1 MKNYQQSDGTILIP
15 KALQPYMNGKT
26 IIEKRKYF
34 ILDKNFKIVRKEPS
48 FILEMAYIYCENEK
62 KDEKVLENIKSEFEN
77 TFLEKEKN
85 VKRQSKIEAKKL
97 EDSFIRSL
105 FNRESIHA
113 LKLGNEMFYKNKKKF
128 FEILYNF
135 SFVSAD
141 ENKFIKTFFAEK
153 MVEKIVLENGEKYS
167 NIRFFVEEILKNILN
182 YFTKSQFCFLDFED
196 EKNIKYF
203 LENEISMLYKK
214 IYVENFDKIIEKY
227 EIRNVKKINFEKN
240 YNFEE
245 LSESKKILY
254 NFI

>member
-1 MKNYQQSDGTILIP
+1 MEIKSFSQFILEHKNRF
-15 KALQPYMNGKT
+15 
-26 IIEKRKYF
+26 EKRKYF

-62 KDEKVLENIKSEFEN
+62 IEKKELKKEKILENIKSEFEN

-214 IYVENFDKIIEKY
+214 IYVGNFDKIIEKY

>member
-1 MKNYQQSDGTILIP
+1 MEIKSFSQFILEHKNRF
-15 KALQPYMNGKT
+15 
-26 IIEKRKYF
+26 EKRKYF

-62 KDEKVLENIKSEFEN
+62 IEKKELKKEKILENIKSEFEN

-153 MVEKIVLENGEKYS
+153 MIEKIVLENGEKYS

-214 IYVENFDKIIEKY
+214 IYVGNFDKIIEKY

>member
-1 MKNYQQSDGTILIP
+1 MEIKSFSQFILEHKNRF
-15 KALQPYMNGKT
+15 
-26 IIEKRKYF
+26 EKRKYF

-62 KDEKVLENIKSEFEN
+62 IEKKELKKEKVLENIKSEFEN

-182 YFTKSQFCFLDFED
+182 SRNFVFWILK
-196 EKNIKYF
+196 
-203 LENEISMLYKK
+203 MKK
-214 IYVENFDKIIEKY
+214 I
-227 EIRNVKKINFEKN
+227 
-240 YNFEE
+240 
-245 LSESKKILY
+245 
-254 NFI
+254 

>member
-1 MKNYQQSDGTILIP
+1 MEIKSFSQFILEHKNRF
-15 KALQPYMNGKT
+15 
-26 IIEKRKYF
+26 EKRKYF

-153 MVEKIVLENGEKYS
+153 IPQNNG
-167 NIRFFVEEILKNILN
+167 
-182 YFTKSQFCFLDFED
+182 
-196 EKNIKYF
+196 
-203 LENEISMLYKK
+203 
-214 IYVENFDKIIEKY
+214 
-227 EIRNVKKINFEKN
+227 
-240 YNFEE
+240 
-245 LSESKKILY
+245 
-254 NFI
+254 

>member
-1 MKNYQQSDGTILIP
+1 
-15 KALQPYMNGKT
+15 
-26 IIEKRKYF
+26 
-34 ILDKNFKIVRKEPS
+34 
-48 FILEMAYIYCENEK
+48 
-62 KDEKVLENIKSEFEN
+62 
-77 TFLEKEKN
+77 
-85 VKRQSKIEAKKL
+85 
-97 EDSFIRSL
+97 
-105 FNRESIHA
+105 
-113 LKLGNEMFYKNKKKF
+113 MFYKNKKKF

-240 YNFEE
+240 HNFEE

>member
-1 MKNYQQSDGTILIP
+1 MEIKSFSQFILEHKNRF
-15 KALQPYMNGKT
+15 
-26 IIEKRKYF
+26 EKRKYF

-62 KDEKVLENIKSEFEN
+62 KDEKVLENIKSEFKN

-203 LENEISMLYKK
+203 L
-214 IYVENFDKIIEKY
+214 
-227 EIRNVKKINFEKN
+227 
-240 YNFEE
+240 
-245 LSESKKILY
+245 
-254 NFI
+254 

>member
-1 MKNYQQSDGTILIP
+1 MEIKSFSQFILEHKNRF
-15 KALQPYMNGKT
+15 
-26 IIEKRKYF
+26 EKRKYL

-254 NFI
+254 NFIST

>member
-1 MKNYQQSDGTILIP
+1 MEIKSFSQFILEHKNRF
-15 KALQPYMNGKT
+15 
-26 IIEKRKYF
+26 EKRKYF

-62 KDEKVLENIKSEFEN
+62 IEKKELKKEKILENIKSEFEN

-153 MVEKIVLENGEKYS
+153 MVEKIVFENGEKYS

-182 YFTKSQFCFLDFED
+182 YFTKSKFCFLDFED

>member
-1 MKNYQQSDGTILIP
+1 MEIKSFSQFILEHKNRF
-15 KALQPYMNGKT
+15 
-26 IIEKRKYF
+26 EKRKYF
-34 ILDKNFKIVRKEPS
+34 ILEKNFKIVRKEPS

-62 KDEKVLENIKSEFEN
+62 IEKKELKKEKILENIKSEFEN

-113 LKLGNEMFYKNKKKF
+113 LKLGNEIFYKNKKKF

>member
-1 MKNYQQSDGTILIP
+1 LEIKSFSQFILEHKNRF
-15 KALQPYMNGKT
+15 
-26 IIEKRKYF
+26 EKRKYF
-34 ILDKNFKIVRKEPS
+34 ILEKNFKIVRKEPS

-62 KDEKVLENIKSEFEN
+62 IEKKELKKEKILENIKSEFEN

-113 LKLGNEMFYKNKKKF
+113 LKLGNEIFYKNKKKF

>member
-1 MKNYQQSDGTILIP
+1 MEIKSFSQFILEHKNHF
-15 KALQPYMNGKT
+15 
-26 IIEKRKYF
+26 EKRKYF

-62 KDEKVLENIKSEFEN
+62 REKKELKEQKKEKILENIKSEFEK
-77 TFLEKEKN
+77 TFLEKEKKI
-85 VKRQSKIEAKKL
+85 KRQSKIEVKKL
-97 EDSFIRSL
+97 EDSFTRSL
-105 FNRESIHA
+105 FNRESNHA

-135 SFVSAD
+135 SFISAD

-153 MVEKIVLENGEKYS
+153 MIEKIIFENGEKYL
-167 NIRFFVEEILKNILN
+167 NIRFFVEEILKNVLN

-196 EKNIKYF
+196 KKNIKYF
-203 LENEISMLYKK
+203 LENEISILYKK

-227 EIRNVKKINFEKN
+227 EIRNLKKINFEKN
-240 YNFEE
+240 YSFEE

>member
-1 MKNYQQSDGTILIP
+1 MEIKSFSQFILEHKNHF
-15 KALQPYMNGKT
+15 
-26 IIEKRKYF
+26 EKRKYF

-62 KDEKVLENIKSEFEN
+62 REKKELKEQKKEKILENIKSEFEK
-77 TFLEKEKN
+77 TFLEKEKKI
-85 VKRQSKIEAKKL
+85 KRQSKIEVKKL
-97 EDSFIRSL
+97 EDCFTRSL
-105 FNRESIHA
+105 FNRESNHA
-113 LKLGNEMFYKNKKKF
+113 LKLGNEMFYKNKKNF

-135 SFVSAD
+135 SFISAD

-153 MVEKIVLENGEKYS
+153 MIEKIIFENGEKYS
-167 NIRFFVEEILKNILN
+167 NIRFFMEEILKNVLN

-203 LENEISMLYKK
+203 LENEISILYKK

-227 EIRNVKKINFEKN
+227 EIRNLKKINFEKN
-240 YNFEE
+240 YSFEE

>member
-1 MKNYQQSDGTILIP
+1 MEIKSFSQFILEHKNHF
-15 KALQPYMNGKT
+15 
-26 IIEKRKYF
+26 EKRKYF

-62 KDEKVLENIKSEFEN
+62 REKKELKEQKKEKILENIKSEFEK
-77 TFLEKEKN
+77 TFLEKEKKI
-85 VKRQSKIEAKKL
+85 KRQSKIEVKKL
-97 EDSFIRSL
+97 EDSFTRSL
-105 FNRESIHA
+105 FNRESNHA

-135 SFVSAD
+135 SFISAD
-141 ENKFIKTFFAEK
+141 ENKFIKTFFVEK
-153 MVEKIVLENGEKYS
+153 MIEKIIFENGEKYS
-167 NIRFFVEEILKNILN
+167 NIRFFMEEILKNVLN

-203 LENEISMLYKK
+203 LENEISILYKK

-227 EIRNVKKINFEKN
+227 EIRNLKKINFEKN
-240 YNFEE
+240 YSFEE

>member
-1 MKNYQQSDGTILIP
+1 MEIKSFSQFILEHKNRF
-15 KALQPYMNGKT
+15 
-26 IIEKRKYF
+26 EKRKYF

-113 LKLGNEMFYKNKKKF
+113 LKLGNEMFYNNKKKF
-128 FEILYNF
+128 FEILYKF